1 MKIRRLREAIDRLE
15 EEYQSI
21 GYRKKLTKKHKVI
34 RSEQERL
41 LQLLSRIS
49 PKDAEEISERLGL

>member
-41 LQLLSRIS
+41 VQLLSRIS

>member
-41 LQLLSRIS
+41 LQLLSRVS

>member
-49 PKDAEEISERLGL
+49 PKDAEEIRERLGL